1 MSNLGPSC
9 DPSIDLE
16 LVTLI
21 KYNLIQDIFISI
33 VMPKNNKIIKKIICL
48 VLLIFYLIYFPQKY
62 LSLEDFLLHLN
73 LYPPSYLS

>member
-21 KYNLIQDIFISI
+21 RYNLFQDIFISI
-33 VMPKNNKIIKKIICL
+33 VM
-48 VLLIFYLIYFPQKY
+48 QK
-62 LSLEDFLLHLN
+62 N
-73 LYPPSYLS
+73 LYILKNYIVGAFKI